1 MRARFRSRS
10 EGEDAAGG
18 EAEEDGEDGV
28 GEGCWS
34 LTAAVYDSGS
44 IFAVVAILQRLHLT
58 GVMTELLISGAGV
71 AGSTLAYWLAR
82 HGLRPTA
89 VERAQGMRSSG
100 NPVDVR
106 GPAVPVVE
114 AMGIAEH
121 LREAA
126 TATTSINLVGA
137 DGRTIARTRTPSARG
152 RRTEVEIPR
161 SDLASILYEA
171 ARADAEFIFDDT
183 ITTLRQDGDGV
194 EVEFDRAA
202 PRRFDLVVGADGLHS
217 TVRRLAFGPEQAYLH
232 HLGLYVSTLALGRP
246 AERADEIALFN
257 TPGRLASIHP
267 ARGSALAA
275 FIFRGPRIPDLD
287 YRDTARHR
295 QIVLDAYAGLGWR
308 VPELLEALEG
318 TDEFYFDAVSA
329 VRLPSWSRGR
339 VTLVGDAASCVSL
352 LGDGSSLAIAGA
364 HTLADALGGHRDVGD
379 ALSDY
384 ERRHRKLVAPKQRNV
399 RAASAFLVPKTR
411 LGLRVRNLTATVL
424 P

>member
-1 MRARFRSRS
+1 
-10 EGEDAAGG
+10 
-18 EAEEDGEDGV
+18 
-28 GEGCWS
+28 
-34 LTAAVYDSGS
+34 
-44 IFAVVAILQRLHLT
+44 
-58 GVMTELLISGAGV
+58 MTEVLISGAGV

-82 HGLRPTA
+82 NGLRPTV
-89 VERAQGMRSSG
+89 VERARGMRSSG

-114 AMGIAEH
+114 AMGIVGR

-126 TATTSINLVGA
+126 TATNSIALVDA

-171 ARADAEFIFDDT
+171 ARDDAEFLFDDT
-183 ITTLRQDGDGV
+183 ITALRPDGDGV

-217 TVRRLAFGPEQAYLH
+217 TVRRLAFGPEQEHLR
-232 HLGLYVSTLALGRP
+232 HLGLYVATLALGRP
-246 AERADEIALFN
+246 ADRAEEIVLFN
-257 TPGRLASIHP
+257 APGRLASIHP

-295 QIVLDAYAGLGWR
+295 QIVLDAYAGLGWQ
-308 VPELLEALEG
+308 VPALLDALKAS
-318 TDEFYFDAVSA
+318 DEFYFDAVSA
-329 VRLPSWSRGR
+329 VRLPSWSRHR
-339 VTLVGDAASCVSL
+339 VTLVGDAGSCVSL

-364 HTLADALGGHRDVGD
+364 HTLADALAGRRDVAE
-379 ALSDY
+379 ALRDY
-384 ERRHRKLVAPKQRNV
+384 ERGHRRLVGPKQRNV
-399 RAASAFLVPKTR
+399 RAAAGFLVPKTR
-411 LGLRVRNLTATVL
+411 LGVRARNLAAAVL